1 MEVNMAEITIKMTEE
16 AAKGLLARADAIKV
30 FARTLITDTSEG
42 QILEDICNQIRQ
54 QIKETSTIESI
65 GMHKQEIKKVIFNY
79 LCDYAEDFPDD
90 AKDIS
95 IGIYPNWGKF
105 DTYQSHYPELMN
117 ALMNG
122 GDEEFESLVRSVI
135 GTWSK

>member
-1 MEVNMAEITIKMTEE
+1 MAEITIKMSED

-65 GMHKQEIKKVIFNY
+65 GMSKQEIKKVIFNY
-79 LCDYAEDFPDD
+79 LCDYAEYD
-90 AKDIS
+90 ASLAEDVS
-95 IGIYPNWGKF
+95 VDCYPNWGEL
-105 DTYQSHYPELMN
+105 DSYQHQYPQLMN
-117 ALMNG
+117 ALMEG
-122 GDEEFESLVRSVI
+122 GDEEFENIIKSVI
-135 GTWSK
+135 ETWSK